1 MGMSAGPDRLPV
13 IAGVAQHDR
22 RPDDPLGQPDPCA
35 MIASALRAAA
45 KDSGAG
51 EPLLGRV
58 QSLRVPRV
66 LCWSYG
72 DPGAQVAER
81 LGLGPA
87 ETVSAHIGGD
97 TPQLLV
103 NDAAEAIARGELDV
117 AAIAGAEALHTVS
130 LARREGVELD
140 WPADDGR
147 RPTRTLGPDRPPTT
161 PAEQSV
167 GLFAPVSVYPLIEN
181 ALRHRAGRTVEA
193 HQRWLGELWS
203 RFSGAAGENPH
214 AWSRTVHSGSE
225 IADASAQNRAVS
237 FPYTKLM
244 NANPLVD
251 QAAALIVCSLQ
262 AAQEAG
268 VPAER
273 CVFLHAGA
281 EASDEWFLSQ
291 RGELDASPAIRAA
304 GRALLEAG
312 GRDIDEVA
320 HLDLYSCF
328 PSAVQVAARELGL
341 GSEPDRALTVT
352 GGLAFAGGPGNNYVT
367 HAIARM
373 VQILRQQP
381 GTLGLTTGV
390 GWYMTKHALGL
401 MSGEPP
407 RDGYRRADL
416 GEVRDRPPRSA
427 VVGEPARGTAEA
439 CTLLFERDGSAS
451 YGVATLLRDDG
462 ARALAKVSDPDSIA
476 LLIDEAFLGA
486 RARVD
491 CPPGADAVLLAD

>member
-140 WPADDGR
+140 WPGDDER
-147 RPTRTLGPDRPPTT
+147 QPTRTLGPDRPPTT

-367 HAIARM
+367 HSIARM
-373 VQILRQQP
+373 VEILRQQP
-381 GTLGLTTGV
+381 G
-390 GWYMTKHALGL
+390 ALG
-401 MSGEPP
+401 
-407 RDGYRRADL
+407 
-416 GEVRDRPPRSA
+416 
-427 VVGEPARGTAEA
+427 
-439 CTLLFERDGSAS
+439 
-451 YGVATLLRDDG
+451 
-462 ARALAKVSDPDSIA
+462 RALAAAIRPGTDGPDHRRGVVH
-476 LLIDEAFLGA
+476 DQA
-486 RARVD
+486 RA
-491 CPPGADAVLLAD
+491 GADVRRAPARRLPPRRPGRGPRSPAAVRRRGRAGAGDRRGVHAALRERRVGFLWRGHAAARRRRPRPGQGQRPRLDRAADRRGVPGCPG